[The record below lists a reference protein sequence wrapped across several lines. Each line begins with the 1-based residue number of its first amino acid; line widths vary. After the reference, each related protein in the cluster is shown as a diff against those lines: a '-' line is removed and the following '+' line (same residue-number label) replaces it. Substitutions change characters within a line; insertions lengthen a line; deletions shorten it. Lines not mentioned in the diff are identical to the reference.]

1 MILREKYLSE
11 IRPFYDSD
19 LIKIITG
26 VRRCGKSIILEQINT
41 EISKKS
47 TNIIYLDFEDRAV
60 TSNLTSWQD
69 IVDYIDN
76 NRDTNELCHVFLD
89 EIQTIDNWSIACKTL
104 RKHNC
109 SLFITGS
116 NSKLLSREFTKELS
130 GRYVAFHIRPFV
142 YRELYENWQV

>member
-1 MILREKYLSE
+1 M
-11 IRPFYDSD
+11 
-19 LIKIITG
+19 
-26 VRRCGKSIILEQINT
+26 EQINT

-76 NRDTNELCHVFLD
+76 NRDTNELCYVFLD

-104 RKHNC
+104 QNIIVHYLLPDPIPNYYLVN
-109 SLFITGS
+109 SLKNYRVAMSYFI
-116 NSKLLSREFTKELS
+116 
-130 GRYVAFHIRPFV
+130 FV
-142 YRELYENWQV
+142 PLVLRQEKGLIK

>member
-1 MILREKYLSE
+1 M
-11 IRPFYDSD
+11 
-19 LIKIITG
+19 
-26 VRRCGKSIILEQINT
+26 EQINT

-76 NRDTNELCHVFLD
+76 NRDTNELCYVFLD

-116 NSKLLSREFTKELS
+116 NSKLLSREFTKELL
-130 GRYVAFHIRPFV
+130 GRYVVFHIRPFGTTSRKRI
-142 YRELYENWQV
+142 YKIDKF